1 MQLERKKK
9 VSSFFSAVAAGAGPL
24 STEID
29 HIALK
34 FNGQN
39 NVLLRGLGVDPQAEI
54 TLRKLL
60 AFKDFKDQ
68 IGFPPEMTARVD
80 RDETL
85 SNRLHLL
92 FNTTT

>member
-9 VSSFFSAVAAGAGPL
+9 VSSFFSAIADGAYPL
-24 STEID
+24 PTEID

-34 FNGQN
+34 FNGQSN
-39 NVLLRGLGVDPQAEI
+39 ILLRGLGVDPQAEI
-54 TLRKLL
+54 TLRKLM

-68 IGFPPEMTARVD
+68 IGFPPEMTAKVAY
-80 RDETL
+80 DEQL
-85 SNRLHLL
+85 ANKLHLL